1 MGQGTH
7 SGQTR
12 QQSTSRRRRY
22 QSAKALCVTLT
33 PGKQVA
39 KLGGSGFSI
48 INNP

>member
-12 QQSTSRRRRY
+12 QQSTNRRRRD

-33 PGKQVA
+33 VFPRLEKANQ
-39 KLGGSGFSI
+39 KYLNI
-48 INNP
+48 